1 MMLSSSKRPDELR
14 ADLRGLLDLALTV
27 FQQVC
32 FRA

>member
-1 MMLSSSKRPDELR
+1 MTPSSFKRPDELR
-14 ADLRGLLDLALTV
+14 AALRGLLDLALTV